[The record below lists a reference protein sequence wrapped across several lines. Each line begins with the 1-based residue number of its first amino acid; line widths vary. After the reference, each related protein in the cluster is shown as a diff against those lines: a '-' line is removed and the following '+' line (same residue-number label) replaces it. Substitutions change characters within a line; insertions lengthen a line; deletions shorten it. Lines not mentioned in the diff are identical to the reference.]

1 MIVYLKTEEEIEGFK
16 KAGEIA
22 GLILHELLQAAKP
35 GMTTLELDAM
45 AREKCKEHGVEP
57 TFLGHEGFPAAICA
71 SNNEVIVHG
80 CPNDEKLKE
89 GDALGIDLGVTLNGF
104 IGDTAET
111 IIVGGKGDPNVELL
125 ISDCRKALK
134 SAIEKAV
141 PGNKLNDI
149 SEVIHKGSKDFKV
162 ITDYGGHGIDR
173 NSMHATPFVPNKP
186 DQHGDFSLRP
196 GMVIALEPMYAIGE
210 PATSVADDEW
220 SVAVS
225 GKSAHCEH
233 TVLVTES
240 GPLVLT
246 DRSKYE

>member
-35 GMTTLELDAM
+35 GTTTRELDTM
-45 AREKCKEHGVEP
+45 AKEKCKEHGVEP
-57 TFLGHEGFPAAICA
+57 TFLGYEGFPAVICA
-71 SNNEVIVHG
+71 SNNEIIVHG

-111 IIVGGKGDPNVELL
+111 ILVGRKGDPNVELL
-125 ISDCRKALK
+125 INDCRKALQN
-134 SAIEKAV
+134 AIEKAIT
-141 PGNKLNDI
+141 GNKLNDI
-149 SEVIHKGSKDFKV
+149 SEAIYKGTKDFKV

-173 NSMHATPFVPNKP
+173 NNMHAAPFVPNRP
-186 DQHGDFSLRP
+186 DQFGDFTLRA
-196 GMVIALEPMYAIGE
+196 GMVLALEPMYAIGD

-225 GKSAHCEH
+225 GQSAHCEH

-240 GPLVLT
+240 SPLVLT
-246 DRSKYE
+246 DRRKYE